1 MKVIVFMVQIF
12 IAMGLFAD
20 PMDRLVGQKAP
31 EFGVKTWVQSHN
43 PNLDIGDL
51 KGKVIYIATFQDGC
65 PYCHR
70 YGLPALQALEEV
82 YKGDKNVQLI
92 AIQTAFE
99 DEGEYDIESAKNV
112 INEYGYKIPVGN
124 SDRDKYDRP
133 VFMDRYQTGG
143 TPWVIVIDKQ
153 GIIRYSDF
161 QLHED
166 LAMSMIDRFKNEKFK

>member
-1 MKVIVFMVQIF
+1 LVYFFV
-12 IAMGLFAD
+12 GLFANAS
-20 PMDRLVGQKAP
+20 DRLVGKVAP
-31 EFGVKTWVQSHN
+31 SFGIKTWIQSYKAD
-43 PNLDIGDL
+43 LDMKDL

-82 YKGDKNVQLI
+82 YKGDKDVQLL

-99 DEGEYDIESAKNV
+99 DEGEHDIESAKNV
-112 INEYGYKIPVGN
+112 IDEYGYKIPVGN
-124 SDRDKYDRP
+124 SARDEYDRP
-133 VFMDRYQTGG
+133 VFMDRYETGG
-143 TPWVIVIDKQ
+143 TPWVIVIDKE

-166 LAMSMIDRFKNEKFK
+166 LAMSMIERFKAKKIKD